1 MSSVENDTLDGF
13 NAQPSQSNE
22 SLLVFGFHLNSL
34 PPPLSALA
42 TATAA
47 AAAVVVVVVVAA
59 VVVVVVGGG
68 GGDGGGCGLSSS
80 LRCSLIA
87 VISSDSAMD
96 LCRARPGS
104 CLGRVPRPRNS

>member
-42 TATAA
+42 TAAA
-47 AAAVVVVVVVAA
+47 AA

>member
-42 TATAA
+42 TASATAAA
-47 AAAVVVVVVVAA
+47 AAAVVVVVVVVAA
-59 VVVVVVGGG
+59 VVLPY
-68 GGDGGGCGLSSS
+68 GDPIKIET
-80 LRCSLIA
+80 RY
-87 VISSDSAMD
+87 
-96 LCRARPGS
+96 
-104 CLGRVPRPRNS
+104 N